1 MQRPTS
7 PFLLLLLGSTVTL
20 LVAEWL
26 RFQAGVALAALPLGT
41 GTVLTL
47 AAVGRAFG
55 ARRAWRA
62 RQDRLAEEAAHA
74 EAARVAAATR
84 RADELREAER
94 AGIDPA
100 QRTPTPA
107 VPALLEAT
115 DLVRHD
121 AGLQPEPQL
130 GTPKD
135 DPNLNRPHGRR
146 SETTRELGEAAVSF
160 ARNRSHAHPA
170 ASEED

>member
-1 MQRPTS
+1 MRRPTS

-20 LVAEWL
+20 LLAEWL

-41 GTVLTL
+41 GMVLTL
-47 AAVGRAFG
+47 TAVGRAFG

-62 RQDRLAEEAAHA
+62 RQDRLSEEAAHA

-84 RADELREAER
+84 RADELRAAER
-94 AGIDPA
+94 AGIGTA
-100 QRTPTPA
+100 QRTPTSA

-121 AGLQPEPQL
+121 AGSRPEPQL
-130 GTPKD
+130 GTLRD
-135 DPNLNRPHGRR
+135 DPTLNRSHGNR
-146 SETTRELGEAAVSF
+146 SEATRELGEAAVSF
-160 ARNRSHAHPA
+160 ARNRSDAHPA
-170 ASEED
+170 ASEEE